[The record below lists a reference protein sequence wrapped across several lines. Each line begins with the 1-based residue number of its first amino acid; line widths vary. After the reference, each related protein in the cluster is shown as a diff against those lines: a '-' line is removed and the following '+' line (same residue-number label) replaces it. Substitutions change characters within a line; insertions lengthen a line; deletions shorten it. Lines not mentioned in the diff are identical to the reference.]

1 MEVKFPEHTTHP
13 QLIGYKM
20 GYLAYVPH
28 KRDLGLLIDM
38 LIELEESIA
47 TDE

>member
-1 MEVKFPEHTTHP
+1 MTFPEDTTQP

-28 KRDLGLLIDM
+28 KRDLGLLIEM
-38 LIELEESIA
+38 LINLEEALA
-47 TDE
+47 TDDI